1 VSVALYAGALESMA
15 EGYRRLLEYTSL
27 VFCIPVVAYSAMP
40 FFTSAIGA
48 FKRGINMDVPVALAI
63 SITFITSLVATVTG
77 TGEVY
82 YDSVVMFTFLLL
94 GARYVDGRLRAR
106 FDMSSNVLAALPDTA
121 VRLVESG
128 RETVRVCDLETGDR
142 VWVNEGERL
151 PVDGILQ
158 SASAILDEA
167 TLSGESVPVTRKRLS
182 GLWAG
187 TINCGAGIELLASAP
202 AGKSRIADIA
212 ALADKAHLTRA
223 PQAVL
228 ADRVAAIF
236 IPAVLLLASGTFLA
250 WQFFDPGRAFVAAI
264 AVLIVSCPCALS
276 LATPAALTAAMTKLR
291 QSGLVLT
298 TSRALHEAAT
308 VNRAL
313 IDKTGTLTLHQP
325 RIESV
330 TLLDETLPEAFC
342 RSLAGALQA
351 HSSHPYASAFPLV
364 GDDIPITRPEAVA
377 GEGIRGFW
385 GTREVRMGNGAFC
398 GHKGARD
405 AAVYLAVDNVPKA
418 RFVLTDEI
426 RRDAQAALDTLKSL
440 GIEPM
445 IVSGDTADRC
455 ETLAKRLGVNYLARQ
470 TPESKLAYLNTRRAA
485 GDTILMLGDGIN
497 DVPVLAGADV
507 SAAVVEASDL
517 VKSSVDVLLLTRRL
531 APVAELIRVARK
543 TRAIIRQN
551 LLWAAAYNLT
561 AVPIAA
567 LGFMPPWLAA
577 LGMASS
583 STLVMFNASRILK
596 EG

>member
-1 VSVALYAGALESMA
+1 
-15 EGYRRLLEYTSL
+15 
-27 VFCIPVVAYSAMP
+27 
-40 FFTSAIGA
+40 
-48 FKRGINMDVPVALAI
+48 
-63 SITFITSLVATVTG
+63 
-77 TGEVY
+77 
-82 YDSVVMFTFLLL
+82 
-94 GARYVDGRLRAR
+94 
-106 FDMSSNVLAALPDTA
+106 
-121 VRLVESG
+121 
-128 RETVRVCDLETGDR
+128 
-142 VWVNEGERL
+142 
-151 PVDGILQ
+151 
-158 SASAILDEA
+158 
-167 TLSGESVPVTRKRLS
+167 
-182 GLWAG
+182 
-187 TINCGAGIELLASAP
+187 
-202 AGKSRIADIA
+202 
-212 ALADKAHLTRA
+212 
-223 PQAVL
+223 
-228 ADRVAAIF
+228 
-236 IPAVLLLASGTFLA
+236 
-250 WQFFDPGRAFVAAI
+250 
-264 AVLIVSCPCALS
+264 
-276 LATPAALTAAMTKLR
+276 
-291 QSGLVLT
+291 
-298 TSRALHEAAT
+298 
-308 VNRAL
+308 
-313 IDKTGTLTLHQP
+313 
-325 RIESV
+325 
-330 TLLDETLPEAFC
+330 
-342 RSLAGALQA
+342 
-351 HSSHPYASAFPLV
+351 V

-567 LGFMPPWLAA
+567 FGFMPPWLAA